1 MPLCIALLHFI
12 NAFHSILF
20 EQSTIYK
27 ILTLEMNDK
36 QANVD
41 VIQAAG
47 GLVWRNA
54 NGRKELLIIHRPKH
68 DDWTLPKGKLEPGES
83 WKEAALREVLEETVC
98 QVEIENFA
106 GCICYTPK
114 DVPKIVLYWNMKLID
129 EGNFKPNKE
138 VDQIRWLKVDEALA
152 ILGYQSER
160 ELIKK
165 TT

>member
-54 NGRKELLIIHRPKH
+54 NGEKELAIIHRPKH

-114 DVPKIVLYWNMKLID
+114 DIPKIVLYWNMKLID